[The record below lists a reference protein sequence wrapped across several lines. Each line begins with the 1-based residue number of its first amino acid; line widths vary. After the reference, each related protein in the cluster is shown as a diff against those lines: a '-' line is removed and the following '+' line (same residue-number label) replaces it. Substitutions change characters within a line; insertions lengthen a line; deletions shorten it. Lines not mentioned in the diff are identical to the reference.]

1 MSKIWKLAVNDL
13 RLTFRDRPAFIWM
26 LVMPV
31 AMMWLFGG
39 MGGGGGANP
48 SISLSVANHDDGWL
62 GSAVVD
68 ELRDESIVL
77 GERTDEATPVR
88 TLVIPEGFTRGVLAG
103 EQQVLRLEKE
113 EGTSQDFGLAAQVHI
128 VRGVVRS
135 LGRLVEMG
143 DLNAQESTAL
153 RAQFAELGARD
164 PLVKLDVSDAGQG
177 RRVPQGR
184 AQSVPGIMTFVVMMM
199 TLIYGGV
206 FLTVEKQSGMLR
218 RQATTPLSRSELF
231 FGKLGGR
238 LLLAAIQLAVL
249 VTVGGFVFGI
259 SWGRSP
265 AGLLLLLLCYAIA
278 VASLST
284 LLGSI
289 ARDPGQAS
297 SLGWILGM
305 VLAALGGCWWPSEVM
320 PRWLWTAAHL
330 LPTAWAMDGF
340 HSLISFGHGLAEVVV
355 PSLALLGFGVFF
367 TILGARFLQVDG

>member
-1 MSKIWKLAVNDL
+1 MSKIWSLAVNDL
-13 RLTFRDRPAFIWM
+13 RLTFRDRPAFVWL

-39 MGGGGGANP
+39 MGGGAGSGP

-62 GSAVVD
+62 GAAIVD

-77 GERTDEATPVR
+77 DERTDLEEAPVR
-88 TLVIPEGFTRGVLAG
+88 TLVIPEGFTRGVLGG

-113 EGTSQDFGLAAQVHI
+113 EGTNEDFGLAAQVHI

-143 DLNAQESTAL
+143 DLATQDPAVL
-153 RAQFAELGARD
+153 RARFTELGTRD
-164 PLVKLDVSDAGQG
+164 PLVKLAASDAGQG

-218 RQATTPLSRSELF
+218 RQAATPLSRSQLF
-231 FGKLGGR
+231 CGKFGGR

-249 VTVGGFVFGI
+249 VSVGRFVFGI

-265 AGLLLLLLCYAIA
+265 AGLLLLLVCYAIA

-284 LLGSI
+284 LLGSV

-297 SLGWILGM
+297 SIGWILGM
-305 VLAALGGCWWPSEVM
+305 ILAALGGCWWPSEVM
-320 PRWLWTAAHL
+320 PRWLWSAAHL

-340 HSLISFGHGLAEVVV
+340 HSLISFGHGLAEVV
-355 PSLALLGFGVFF
+355 
-367 TILGARFLQVDG
+367 